1 MGNRYVETSDSD
13 EWKSKYL
20 ESLESQE
27 AFEKLQG
34 ARLDLLRR
42 GLVGVSLAA
51 DGVDENLDGLLTEL
65 RDLLRSSKAIDEME
79 PVLGEIETAVRK
91 LDESKEKNHTQLSS
105 GFESIVNQLCELQ
118 PPRKI
123 KSKIKHF
130 SQTLSDEVKDE
141 RNHGH
146 LMNLISVIQAE
157 TLQTLRDRLEQ
168 EKLKNE
174 SEGSENSFLKKWL
187 GRKKNEDNLDETQ
200 TRDGSINESLEQP
213 EAELVHGSPDVDMS
227 PELIDTIPEV
237 TSPLSRHV
245 KNFADNL
252 SDTYEGEAVRERV
265 GGIILTLLDQLII
278 PSSLKFRE
286 ESIREKISEGLRWPE
301 IPVTLSEVVS
311 LVSRSQLEAQKETE
325 FFLHDLNG
333 KLAEIEKF
341 LIFNEQSNQDR
352 NENRLL
358 LTDTVSNHIKEIQ
371 DNINDLENGTDLRL
385 VIGQQ
390 IEFITQAM
398 ETFKHEE
405 QAIENSSEDKISVLV
420 ERLDVLEKQS
430 AELKLTIAEQSD
442 RAYLDPLT
450 QIPNRLAYE
459 RRSKEEYSRWQRYNS
474 PLSLAVADID
484 LFKRINDTYG
494 HVAGDKVLKVIAK
507 LLSEDLR
514 EADFICRY
522 GGEEF
527 VIIFPE
533 TESTIAVSVLEKI
546 RNRVASCP
554 FHFKKNPV
562 QITVSFGVSQF
573 IEGDTVVS
581 VFKRAD
587 KGLYRAKELGRDQ
600 VALED

>member
-20 ESLESQE
+20 ASLESQE
-27 AFEKLQG
+27 EFEKQQG

-51 DGVDENLDGLLTEL
+51 DGVDENLDGLLTDL

-79 PVLGEIETAVRK
+79 PVLSEIETAVRK
-91 LDESKEKNHTQLSS
+91 LDEGKEKNHAQLLN
-105 GFESIVNQLCELQ
+105 GFESIVNQLCELH

-130 SQTLSDEVKDE
+130 SEALPEEVKDE

-146 LMNLISVIQAE
+146 LMDLISVIQAE
-157 TLQTLRDRLEQ
+157 TLQTLRQRLEQ

-174 SEGSENSFLKKWL
+174 SEASGNSFFTKLL
-187 GRKKNEDNLDETQ
+187 GRKKKDDDLDEAQ
-200 TRDGSINESLEQP
+200 TSNGSINEPLEQP
-213 EAELVHGSPDVDMS
+213 DSEAIHGASGVEIQ
-227 PELIDTIPEV
+227 PELIDAAAGIA
-237 TSPLSRHV
+237 SPLSRHV

-278 PSSLKFRE
+278 PPSVKSKE
-286 ESIREKISEGLRWPE
+286 ENIREKISEGLRWPE

-333 KLAEIEKF
+333 KLTEIEKF

-358 LTDTVSNHIKEIQ
+358 LSDTVSSHIKTIQ
-371 DNINDLENGTDLRL
+371 DNIDGLDNGTDLRL

-405 QAIENSSEDKISVLV
+405 QSIENSSEDKISVLV
-420 ERLDVLEKQS
+420 ERLDALEQQS

-459 RRSKEEYSRWQRYNS
+459 RRSKEEYSRWQRYSS

-527 VIIFPE
+527 VILFPE
-533 TESTIAVSVLEKI
+533 TESTNAVSVLEKV
-546 RNRVASCP
+546 RHRVASCP

-600 VALED
+600 VVLEN